1 MNRAEI
7 KRRLLAG
14 EATPGVEDD
23 VVWSVLA
30 ECRSESTGAPHRVVD
45 LHEAASDRPLP
56 GTDHHA
62 RMRTLIETRDTPRS
76 DLKDNTPPATGSDY
90 LPTGI
95 DLAAA
100 IRRSAEG
107 YRAAGIIINPPV
119 TRPKPVTFSES
130 REDFAK
136 RIADPIERAYIILSG
151 RDR

>member
-14 EATPGVEDD
+14 EPTPGVEDD

-30 ECRSESTGAPHRVVD
+30 ECRTEATGAPHRVVD

-62 RMRTLIETRDTPRS
+62 RMRTLIETSDTPRS

-90 LPTGI
+90 LPTRI

-100 IRRSAEG
+100 IRRSAQA
-107 YRAAGIIINPPV
+107 YRAAGISINTPV